1 MKHVIFIKKRRG
13 NMNRNKFSEEQF
25 LKLGLK
31 KSLYSAREHYPLLKL
46 GLAADQAIYNGF
58 C

>member
-1 MKHVIFIKKRRG
+1 MKHVIFIKKLG
-13 NMNRNKFSEEQF
+13 NMNKNKFSVEQF

-31 KSLYSAREHYPLLKL
+31 KSLHSAREHYPLLKL

-58 C
+58 